1 MTQED
6 LKYYEET
13 RGIVYKLAHKYKS
26 ICNFEDLC
34 QAGYIGV
41 IKAINNYKDNP
52 SVKFSSYAYKYI
64 LGEMIDFIRK
74 DKNIIVSEEV
84 YSVYKNYLK
93 IKELLYSKYEREP
106 TFDEICEFM
115 QIDKVYLLGII
126 ESISFAKSVEEDET
140 IYNNMYFD
148 ERDSIDNELLI
159 KNELECLDTLDR
171 QIINHRY
178 FDGYSQSETAMIMG
192 LSQSKVSRQEN
203 LILKKMKDNIT
214 N

>member
-1 MTQED
+1 MNEKD
-6 LKYYEET
+6 LYYEDT
-13 RGIVYKLAHKYKS
+13 KGIVYKLAHKYKS

-41 IKAINNYKDNP
+41 IKAINNYKNN
-52 SVKFSSYAYKYI
+52 SNVKFSTYAYKYI

-84 YSVYKNYLK
+84 YSVYRNYLK
-93 IKELLYSKYEREP
+93 IKELLYSKFEREP
-106 TFDEICEFM
+106 LFDEICEFM

-126 ESISFAKSVEEDET
+126 ESINFAKSIEEDEM
-140 IYNNMYFD
+140 IYNNISFD
-148 ERDSIDNELLI
+148 KRDSIDNELLLR
-159 KNELECLDTLDR
+159 NELENLDIIDR
-171 QIINHRY
+171 ELINYRY
-178 FDGYSQSETAMIMG
+178 FDGYSQSETAEIMG

-203 LILKKMKDNIT
+203 LILKKIKDNIT

>member
-1 MTQED
+1 MNEKD
-6 LKYYEET
+6 LYYEDT
-13 RGIVYKLAHKYKS
+13 KGIVYKLAHKYKS

-41 IKAINNYKDNP
+41 IKAINNYKNN
-52 SVKFSSYAYKYI
+52 SNVKFSTYAYKYI

-84 YSVYKNYLK
+84 YSIYRNYLK
-93 IKELLYSKYEREP
+93 IKELLYSKFEREP
-106 TFDEICEFM
+106 LFDEICEFM

-126 ESISFAKSVEEDET
+126 ESINFAKSIEEDEM
-140 IYNNMYFD
+140 IYNNISFD
-148 ERDSIDNELLI
+148 KRDSIDNELLLR
-159 KNELECLDTLDR
+159 NELENLDIIDR
-171 QIINHRY
+171 ELINYRY
-178 FDGYSQSETAMIMG
+178 FDGYSQSETAEIMG

-203 LILKKMKDNIT
+203 LILKKIKDNIT